1 MKLPEGMAYDKKTN
15 TVTVTV
21 TPKDCETFFTAQ
33 LLRAQ
38 RNLIGARER
47 GDTRAEQNLLR
58 KIEIYKLVIK
68 WAREEKQ

>member
-21 TPKDCETFFTAQ
+21 TPKDCEAFFTAH

-68 WAREEKQ
+68 WARKEES

>member
-1 MKLPEGMAYDKKTN
+1 MKLPEGASYEKKTN

-21 TPKDCETFFTAQ
+21 TAKDCEAFFTAQ

>member
-1 MKLPEGMAYDKKTN
+1 MKLPEGMSYDKKTN
-15 TVTVTV
+15 TVMVTV
-21 TPKDCETFFTAQ
+21 TPKDCEVFFTAQ

>member
-1 MKLPEGMAYDKKTN
+1 MKLPEGMSYDKKTN
-15 TVTVTV
+15 TVMVTV
-21 TPKDCETFFTAQ
+21 TPKDCESFFTAQ

>member
-1 MKLPEGMAYDKKTN
+1 MKLPEGTSYEKKTN

-21 TPKDCETFFTAQ
+21 TAKDCEAFFTAQ

-68 WAREEKQ
+68 WAKEERR